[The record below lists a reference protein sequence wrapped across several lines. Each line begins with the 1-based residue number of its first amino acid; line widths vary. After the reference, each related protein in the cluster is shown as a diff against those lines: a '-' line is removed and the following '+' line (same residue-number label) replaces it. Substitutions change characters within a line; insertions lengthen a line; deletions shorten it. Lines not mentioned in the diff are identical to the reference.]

1 MIYGSCPFKFPLNFI
16 NSSPPNRTHKVSA
29 SSPQHIGKFIPSQKN
44 HQRMGLRLNSSFTI
58 LLSIQFR
65 KKTLNLQNIES
76 TFLHCFLS
84 LHGWEEKK
92 YFVIHTIFHMRKFQ
106 KKNCTENFHFKIN
119 VFFQKNGKQKEKNV
133 RVWSGYGGKKTHFL
147 SFFFSICYLEISL
160 TTFYVWTRGVL
171 IKNDCRELQDF
182 FFYF

>member
-119 VFFQKNGKQKEKNV
+119 VFFQNNGKQKEKNV
-133 RVWSGYGGKKTHFL
+133 RVWSGYGGKKN
-147 SFFFSICYLEISL
+147 SFS
-160 TTFYVWTRGVL
+160 
-171 IKNDCRELQDF
+171 
-182 FFYF
+182 